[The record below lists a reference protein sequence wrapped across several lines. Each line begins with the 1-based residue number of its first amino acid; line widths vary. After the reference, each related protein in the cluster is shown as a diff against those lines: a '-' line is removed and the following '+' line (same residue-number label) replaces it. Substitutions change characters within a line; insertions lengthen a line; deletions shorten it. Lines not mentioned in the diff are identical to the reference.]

1 MTVSRLWLLAVGVAA
16 FIGGNSAEAQEKAKT
31 KGPAAASGSDSS
43 LKEFSRNMA
52 RGREL
57 VIFRTAEQDIDKL
70 VASAVKDYR
79 NSDFEKAIDKYLE
92 ARSRLEKLLSEILRL
107 EGLSPEK
114 AGEQLQNF
122 RGVKYVER
130 LKGKIKSCNE
140 AVSKSYYYWAQ
151 SIYFEAEK
159 SANASDFE
167 LAIEKC
173 NKAIEIYPSCKEEML
188 KVIARYE
195 KLRDK
200 ALEKAVLKDKVSNKE
215 NVQKINVLARQGE
228 LLYRDGQ
235 WDKARAKFEQV
246 IAVDPYNENAI
257 NYLRKIGLQLVEAG
271 RRRMDLVHS
280 ERVVEAGWSALTP
293 IIAYEKQDI
302 GLLQAEGVAKELE
315 APPLIRKLK
324 NIIIRNLEFDDTPIS
339 VVIASLRE
347 QSKDLDPEKEG
358 VNIVA
363 LGRINPSIDPSG
375 EVANAEGN
383 AKRANTG
390 ANANANAG
398 ANANTNAMDATNVT
412 LLISNAISLE
422 NAIKLICDRAKLRYK
437 INLED
442 NIVEIASL
450 DYELD
455 DLETKFFELENTLS
469 PEKLMQEAATK
480 DIHETYFS
488 AIKRPPGAY
497 TAYDPVA
504 GRLIVTNTPENIQAM
519 AKIIEKINKPVPQ
532 ILITAK
538 FVEVIMR
545 DLEEL
550 GFQYTFS
557 RQDSNVKTVSGSDLK
572 NYTYVGGST
581 LSANSE
587 SMTFDKAVSIY
598 TQNKETGKWEYFGTS
613 NRLPYTTTNKQVLNP
628 ETGTLAGGSG
638 SSGSS
643 TGEVVVPYYYKDAA
657 LGKSSYTWG
666 PNNKLVRVLDSDG
679 TPTTQ
684 VNEDINFGKVW
695 EFDAYSNKGYGLN
708 AQVYALDQAGASDIL
723 YCPRITTKHG
733 VTASMDMVLEK
744 YYPESWEDAELT
756 TMDNIPILVGSTPDL
771 EEQEEGILF
780 SITPELEQDEEP
792 NYKTITL
799 QFNQLDIIKFVGWDD
814 YSYDLPTD
822 DGDGNYV
829 NIPNIIRTPIFQQRT
844 VDTVISCDDNSTI
857 VIGGM
862 VTDESSVVNDK
873 YPILGDLPIIG
884 RLFQTK
890 ARKTYKSNLLIF
902 ISCRLVNPDGSPF
915 RTRESNGIPAFKH

>member
-1 MTVSRLWLLAVGVAA
+1 MKKTIFAKISVPHLWSLAAGAA
-16 FIGGNSAEAQEKAKT
+16 LFLAGNAAEAKEQSS
-31 KGPAAASGSDSS
+31 ASDNS
-43 LKEFSRNMA
+43 LKEFSRETA
-52 RGREL
+52 RDREL
-57 VIFRTAEQDIDKL
+57 LLFKSEEKRIDKL
-70 VASAVKDYR
+70 VTEAVKDYR
-79 NSDFEKAIDKYLE
+79 NSDFEVAIDKYLR
-92 ARSRLEKLLSEILRL
+92 ARTALEELLSKIMRL
-107 EGLSPEK
+107 EGVSREK
-114 AGEQLQNF
+114 TGEYVDGFKN
-122 RGVKYVER
+122 VKYVER
-130 LKGKIKSCNE
+130 LRRKIKSCRQ

-159 SANASDFE
+159 SANTADFE

-173 NKAIEIYPSCKEEML
+173 RNAIEVYPPCKKEME

-200 ALEKAVLKDKVSNKE
+200 AKTKADLKEKVSNAE
-215 NVQKINVLARQGE
+215 NVRSIHILARQGE

-235 WDKARAKFEQV
+235 WDKARAKYEQI
-246 IAVDPYNENAI
+246 IALDPYNENAI

-271 RRRMDLVHS
+271 RRRMDVVHS
-280 ERVVEAGWSALTP
+280 ERIVEAGWSALTP
-293 IIAYEKQDI
+293 IIAYEKKDTAS
-302 GLLQAEGVAKELE
+302 GLLPVGGTAKDANL
-315 APPLIRKLK
+315 PILLRKLQ
-324 NIIIRNLEFDDTPIS
+324 NIYIQNLTFDDTPIS
-339 VVIASLRE
+339 AVIATLRQ
-347 QSKDLDPEKEG
+347 QSKDLDPEKKG

-363 LGRINPSIDPSG
+363 LGKINPSIDPNG
-375 EVANAEGN
+375 EI
-383 AKRANTG
+383 
-390 ANANANAG
+390 ANAG
-398 ANANTNAMDATNVT
+398 SAAQKDSGKGNAAMNFSNVT
-412 LLISNAISLE
+412 LDLHNPVTLE
-422 NAIKLICDRAKLRYK
+422 RAIKLICDRARLRYK

-442 NIVEIASL
+442 NVVEIASP

-455 DLETKFFELENTLS
+455 DLETEFIKLENTLS
-469 PEKLMQEAATK
+469 PEKLMKDAATK

-488 AIKRPPGAY
+488 AIKRPPGAF

-504 GRLIVTNTPENIQAM
+504 GRLIVTNTPENVKAIK
-519 AKIIEKINKPVPQ
+519 KIAEKINKPVPQ

-538 FVEVIMR
+538 FVEVIMK

-557 RQDSNVKTVSGSDLK
+557 RQNSNVKSVSAGDLK
-572 NYTYVGGST
+572 SYTYVGPGSI
-581 LSANSE
+581 SANTE

-598 TQNKETGKWEYFGTS
+598 TQNKETGKWEYYGTS

-628 ETGTLAGGSG
+628 STGTLASG
-638 SSGSS
+638 STSGSTS
-643 TGEVVVPYYYKDAA
+643 GEVTVPYYYKDAA
-657 LGKSSYTWG
+657 LGKNSLTWG
-666 PNNKLVRVLDSDG
+666 PNNKLVRVMESDG
-679 TPTTQ
+679 TATTQ
-684 VNEDINFGKVW
+684 VNEDINFGKLW
-695 EFDAYSNKGYGLN
+695 EFDAYSSKGYGLN

-733 VTASMDMVLEK
+733 VTANMDMVVEK

-780 SITPELEQDEEP
+780 SITPELELVEDP
-792 NYKTITL
+792 NYETINL
-799 QFNQLDIIKFVGWDD
+799 QFNQLEIIKFVGWDD

-822 DGDGNYV
+822 DGEGNYV

-844 VDTVISCDDNSTI
+844 VDTAISCLDNSTI

-862 VTDESSVVNDK
+862 VTDESSVINDK
-873 YPILGDLPIIG
+873 YPILGDLPVIG

-915 RTRESNGIPAFKH
+915 RTRINNGIPAFKR